1 MKLKTPFLLA
11 ISGASQLASPHAAP
25 CDNTTD
31 AATLLRNVIDS
42 IGGTKALQD
51 VQRLVFK
58 AEGIYRSQTLT
69 QNYNLYHSDQSV
81 AEAGSETLSF
91 DFSSGLRA
99 RIDRSYRYNDYWIWA
114 QPGLEPSMNYTIV
127 LKDGGDGYACFTRGQ
142 NSFFANDSTKALGY
156 ADSFL
161 ADYLI
166 HQVKQFALPWLLQQM
181 NQSTSRLRTY
191 AIVEPLTKNHF
202 AVLELDNV
210 GLSLIVNATSHRPYK
225 IRSLETHATYGNVTI
240 DLLLSNYSTVAF
252 DNDPK
257 VSLQLPYRLQTI
269 FNSTD
274 VLEDVKL
281 DSISINPPIKVGFF
295 DPVLPAEDT
304 SAPQAP
310 KQSSL
315 YPRSE
320 VHEFF
325 EAGLWGGPF
334 ESFFTTSDVVVTH
347 PIPDIPQIMAV
358 YVGYAD
364 YVQLVLNFTDGVLIT
379 DAAPHRSRILIQW
392 VKETLNK
399 NVTHIVPSHH
409 HRDHAGGVPDYVKAG
424 ATLVVP
430 DVAKRFYSS
439 VNDGHVKFATYNER
453 IPFVIKDEN
462 IQFRSL
468 WRDENPH
475 ARDWSYGIATAAC
488 PAEGEGVVAFVADVW
503 SPDPDDGGMGDAV
516 RFDIGYARQWLDAAV
531 EDGLPRGTVVV
542 GAHGGNTTVDRLESL
557 IAITGYEYPDLRIED
572 WKAGGALCDQHGS

>member
-1 MKLKTPFLLA
+1 MKLKIHFLLA
-11 ISGASQLASPHAAP
+11 VSGASQLVSAYAAP
-25 CDNTTD
+25 CDNSTE
-31 AATLLRNVIDS
+31 ASTLLRNVIDS
-42 IGGTKALQD
+42 VGGAEALKE
-51 VQRLVFK
+51 VQGLMFK
-58 AEGIYRSQTLT
+58 SEGIYRSQTLT

-99 RIDRSYRYNDYWIWA
+99 RIDRYYRYNDYWIWA
-114 QPGLEPSMNYTIV
+114 QPGLEPFMNYSIV
-127 LKDGGDGYACFTRGQ
+127 LKDGEDGYACFIKGQ
-142 NSFFANDSTKALGY
+142 NSFFVNDPTQTLGY

-166 HQVKQFALPWLLQQM
+166 HQAKQFALPWLLQQM
-181 NQSTSRLRTY
+181 DKSSSRLRTY
-191 AIVEPLTKNHF
+191 DIVESRTKNRF
-202 AVLELDNV
+202 TILELDNSS
-210 GLSLIVNATSHRPYK
+210 LSLVVNATSHRPYK
-225 IRSLETHATYGNVTI
+225 IRSLESHATYGNITN
-240 DLLLSNYSTVAF
+240 DLLLSNYSAVAF
-252 DNDPK
+252 NDNSAL
-257 VSLQLPYRLQTI
+257 SLELPHRLQTI

-281 DSISINPPIKVGFF
+281 DSISINPPFKAGFF
-295 DPVLPAEDT
+295 DPVLPAKDT
-304 SAPQAP
+304 SSPQAP

-334 ESFFTTSDVVVTH
+334 ESFFNTSAVVVTH

-392 VKETLNK
+392 VRETLNK

-439 VNDGHVKFATYNER
+439 INDGHVKFATYNER
-453 IPFVIKDEN
+453 TPFVLKDEN

-475 ARDWSYGIATAAC
+475 ARDWSYGIATSAC
-488 PAEGEGVVAFVADVW
+488 PKDDDGVVAFVADVW

-542 GAHGGNTTVDRLESL
+542 GAHGGNTTIDKLESL
-557 IAITGYEYPDLRIED
+557 IAITGYEYPDLGTKD
-572 WKAGGALCDQHGS
+572 WKAGGALCGHHGL

>member
-1 MKLKTPFLLA
+1 MKLRETFLLVFSSA
-11 ISGASQLASPHAAP
+11 TQLVTANPTP
-25 CDNTTD
+25 CDNITD
-31 AATLLRNVIDS
+31 ASTLLGSIIDS
-42 IGGTKALQD
+42 IGGSKALKE

-81 AEAGSETLSF
+81 AETGSETLSF
-91 DFSSGLRA
+91 DLSSGLRA
-99 RIDRSYRYNDYWIWA
+99 RIDRYYRYNDYWIWS

-127 LKDGGDGYACFTRGQ
+127 MKDGSDGFACFTKAQ
-142 NSFFANDSTKALGY
+142 NNFFVDDPTQTIGYVDSY
-156 ADSFL
+156 L

-166 HQVKQFALPWLLQQM
+166 HQAQQFALPWLLQQM
-181 NQSTSRLRTY
+181 SSASSRLHTY
-191 AIVEPLTKNHF
+191 DMIEPLTNNRFK
-202 AVLELDNV
+202 VLELD
-210 GLSLIVNATSHRPYK
+210 GSDLSLIVNATSHRPYK
-225 IRSLETHATYGNVTI
+225 IRFLENHATFGKATN
-240 DLLLSNYSTVAF
+240 DLLLSNYSAVSF
-252 DNDPK
+252 DDK
-257 VSLQLPYRLQTI
+257 SGHRLQLPYRLQTI
-269 FNSTD
+269 YNSTD

-281 DSISINPPIKVGFF
+281 DSISINPPMKAGLF
-295 DPVLPAEDT
+295 DPVLSPKDT
-304 SAPQAP
+304 TTPQAP
-310 KQSSL
+310 KQSKL

-334 ESFFTTSDVVVTH
+334 ESFFNTSDVFVTY

-392 VKETLNK
+392 VKETLHK
-399 NVTHIVPSHH
+399 SVTHIVPSHH
-409 HRDHAGGVPDYVKAG
+409 HRDHAGGVPDYVEAG
-424 ATLVVP
+424 AVVVVP
-430 DVAKRFYSS
+430 EVAKKYYS
-439 VNDGHVKFATYNER
+439 NINNGNVKFATYNEKN
-453 IPFVIKDEN
+453 PFGLKDAH

-475 ARDWSYGIATAAC
+475 ARDWSYGVATSAC
-488 PAEGEGVVAFVADVW
+488 PAKNEGVVAFVADVW

-531 EDGLPRGTVVV
+531 DDGLPRSTVVV
-542 GAHGGNTTVDRLESL
+542 GAHGGNTTIDKLESL
-557 IAITGYEYPDLRIED
+557 ISITGYEYPNLETND
-572 WKAGGALCDQHGS
+572 WKAGGALCKHH

>member
-1 MKLKTPFLLA
+1 MKLKALFLLA
-11 ISGASQLASPHAAP
+11 ISGASQLVSANEAP
-25 CDNTTD
+25 CNNTTD
-31 AATLLRNVIDS
+31 ASTLLRSVIDS
-42 IGGTKALQD
+42 LGGFEALQA

-81 AEAGSETLSF
+81 AEAGSEILSF
-91 DFSSGLRA
+91 DFSSGFRA
-99 RIDRSYRYNDYWIWA
+99 RIDRYYRYNDYWIWA

-127 LKDGGDGYACFTRGQ
+127 LKDGKDGYACFTKGQ
-142 NSFFANDSTKALGY
+142 NSFFVNDPTQTLGY
-156 ADSFL
+156 
-161 ADYLI
+161 
-166 HQVKQFALPWLLQQM
+166 
-181 NQSTSRLRTY
+181 
-191 AIVEPLTKNHF
+191 NHF
-202 AVLELDNV
+202 TILELDNF

-225 IRSLETHATYGNVTI
+225 IRSLETHATYGNVTN
-240 DLLLSNYSTVAF
+240 DLLLSNYSTVGF
-252 DNDPK
+252 DDESTF
-257 VSLQLPYRLQTI
+257 SLQLPYRLQTI

-281 DSISINPPIKVGFF
+281 DSISINPPFQTGFF

-304 SAPQAP
+304 SSPQAP
-310 KQSSL
+310 KQNPL

-320 VHEFF
+320 VHEYF

-334 ESFFTTSDVVVTH
+334 ESFFNTSAVVVTH
-347 PIPDIPQIMAV
+347 PIPDVPQIMAV

-392 VKETLNK
+392 VKEMFNK
-399 NVTHIVPSHH
+399 TVTHIVPSHH

-439 VNDGHVKFATYNER
+439 INNGHVKFATYNESN
-453 IPFVIKDEN
+453 PFVLKDEN

-475 ARDWSYGIATAAC
+475 ARDWSYGIATSAC
-488 PAEGEGVVAFVADVW
+488 PAEDEAVVAFVADVW

-531 EDGLPRGTVVV
+531 DDGLPREAVVV
-542 GAHGGNTTVDRLESL
+542 GAHGGNTTIDKLESL
-557 IAITGYEYPDLRIED
+557 IAITGYEYPDLGTKH
-572 WKAGGALCDQHGS
+572 WKAGGALCAHQRP

>member
-1 MKLKTPFLLA
+1 MTLEVDPFVTA
-11 ISGASQLASPHAAP
+11 SRQGA
-25 CDNTTD
+25 
-31 AATLLRNVIDS
+31 
-42 IGGTKALQD
+42 
-51 VQRLVFK
+51 
-58 AEGIYRSQTLT
+58 LT
-69 QNYNLYHSDQSV
+69 R
-81 AEAGSETLSF
+81 T
-91 DFSSGLRA
+91 
-99 RIDRSYRYNDYWIWA
+99 
-114 QPGLEPSMNYTIV
+114 
-127 LKDGGDGYACFTRGQ
+127 
-142 NSFFANDSTKALGY
+142 LGY

-166 HQVKQFALPWLLQQM
+166 HQAQQFALPWLLQQM
-181 NQSTSRLRTY
+181 DRSSSGLRTY
-191 AIVEPLTKNHF
+191 DMIETLTNNRF
-202 AVLELDNV
+202 TVLELDDS
-210 GLSLIVNATSHRPYK
+210 GLSLLVNATSHRPYK
-225 IRSLETHATYGNVTI
+225 IRSLESHATYGNVTN

-252 DNDPK
+252 DNN
-257 VSLQLPYRLQTI
+257 SNLRLQLPHRLQTI
-269 FNSTD
+269 YTSTD

-281 DSISINPPIKVGFF
+281 DTISINPTIKASFF
-295 DPVLPAEDT
+295 DPVLPAQDT
-304 SAPQAP
+304 SPPQAP
-310 KQSSL
+310 QQSAL

-334 ESFFTTSDVVVTH
+334 ESFFSTSDVVVTH

-392 VKETLNK
+392 VRETLNK
-399 NVTHIVPSHH
+399 TVTHIVPSHH
-409 HRDHAGGVPDYVKAG
+409 HRDHAGGVPDYVMAG

-439 VNDGHVKFATYNER
+439 VNNGNVKFATYSESH
-453 IPFVIKDEN
+453 PFVLKDEN

-475 ARDWSYGIATAAC
+475 ARDWSYGIAASAC
-488 PAEGEGVVAFVADVW
+488 PTEDDGVVAFVADVW

-542 GAHGGNTTVDRLESL
+542 GAHGGNTTIDKLESL
-557 IAITGYEYPDLRIED
+557 IAITGYEYPELKTKD
-572 WKAGGALCDQHGS
+572 WKAGGAFCGHQW

>member
-1 MKLKTPFLLA
+1 MRFKAHFLLV
-11 ISGASQLASPHAAP
+11 ISGVSQLVSVNAAS
-25 CDNTTD
+25 CNDTND
-31 AATLLRNVIDS
+31 ASALLERVIDS
-42 IGGTKALQD
+42 IGGPKALTE

-58 AEGIYRSQTLT
+58 VEGIYRSQTLT

-91 DFSSGLRA
+91 DFSSDLRA
-99 RIDRSYRYNDYWIWA
+99 RLDRYYRYNDYWIWA
-114 QPGLEPSMNYTIV
+114 QPGLEPSMNYSIV
-127 LKDGGDGYACFTRGQ
+127 LKDGEDGYACFTERQ
-142 NSFFANDSTKALGY
+142 NSFFVNDPTQTLGY

-161 ADYLI
+161 ADYLV
-166 HQVKQFALPWLLQQM
+166 HQAKQFALPWLLQQM
-181 NQSTSRLRTY
+181 TLSASRLRACDT
-191 AIVEPLTKNHF
+191 IEPLTKNRF
-202 AVLELDNV
+202 TVLELDNL

-225 IRSLETHATYGNVTI
+225 IRSLETHATYGNVTN

-252 DNDPK
+252 DNNPDLK
-257 VSLQLPYRLQTI
+257 LQLPHRLQTI
-269 FNSTD
+269 FNSSD

-281 DSISINPPIKVGFF
+281 DSISVNSPIKAGFF
-295 DPVLPAEDT
+295 DPDLPAQDT
-304 SAPQAP
+304 SSPQAP

-334 ESFFTTSDVVVTH
+334 EAFFNTSDVVVTH

-399 NVTHIVPSHH
+399 TVTHIVPSHH

-430 DVAKRFYSS
+430 EVAKRFYAS
-439 VNDGHVKFATYNER
+439 VNNGNVRFATYSESK
-453 IPFVIKDEN
+453 PFVLKDEN

-468 WRDENPH
+468 WRDESPH
-475 ARDWSYGIATAAC
+475 ARDWSYGIATLAC
-488 PAEGEGVVAFVADVW
+488 PTGDEGVVAFVADVW
-503 SPDPDDGGMGDAV
+503 SPDPDDCGMGDAV

-542 GAHGGNTTVDRLESL
+542 GAHGGNTTIDMLESL
-557 IAITGYEYPDLRIED
+557 IAITGYEYPDLGAKD
-572 WKAGGALCDQHGS
+572 WKAGGALCEHHRS